1 MVKGLGSSGKRKV
14 GKPSFVRRFMRHKS
28 GMFGFV
34 LTSLFVL
41 MALFGPLIAP
51 YNPNQPNYAQIMA
64 GPSMV
69 HLLGTDIFG
78 RDTLSRVLFGARLSL
93 GIGVGATLIGAIIG
107 GLWGLWSG
115 YVGGLWDVLSMRIVD
130 ILLAFPGILLA
141 IGIIA
146 ITGPGIGPVIIA
158 TGIFGIPIFARL
170 VRGSVLAVKE
180 RAFIEAARALGSANT
195 RVMFRHLMPSVIL
208 PILVYVTLRVGTVIL
223 IASGAGTSPGY
234 WPSPAPG
241 HSVGYR
247 YHCDNRSGDRAG
259 YHRHGYLWD
268 TYLRPAGARL
278 GVGGERTCIHRGCPG
293 AGLGQYPGDVPAP
306 DAQRDSADSR
316 VRYATRRHSHSD
328 RFRAFVSGVWSTTS
342 GTRMGSYAFVSAVIP
357 AGGPTDGLC
366 TRYCDKFSR
375 PGAEPVG

>member
-115 YVGGLWDVLSMRIVD
+115 YVGGFWDVLSMRAVD

-223 IASGAGTSPGY
+223 IASGLSFLGFGVQPPVPEWGAMLSSAQLYLPVD
-234 WPSPAPG
+234 PLMAFAPG
-241 HSVGYR
+241 IAISLAV
-247 YHCDNRSGDRAG
+247 
-259 YHRHGYLWD
+259 
-268 TYLRPAGARL
+268 L
-278 GVGGERTCIHRGCPG
+278 GLNL
-293 AGLGQYPGDVPAP
+293 LG
-306 DAQRDSADSR
+306 
-316 VRYATRRHSHSD
+316 
-328 RFRAFVSGVWSTTS
+328 
-342 GTRMGSYAFVSAVIP
+342 
-357 AGGPTDGLC
+357 DGLSD
-366 TRYCDKFSR
+366 TLDPKLGR
-375 PGAEPVG
+375 

>member
-223 IASGAGTSPGY
+223 IASGLSFLGFGVQPPVPEWGAMLSSAQLYLPVD
-234 WPSPAPG
+234 PLMAFAPG
-241 HSVGYR
+241 IAISLAV
-247 YHCDNRSGDRAG
+247 
-259 YHRHGYLWD
+259 
-268 TYLRPAGARL
+268 L
-278 GVGGERTCIHRGCPG
+278 GLNL
-293 AGLGQYPGDVPAP
+293 LG
-306 DAQRDSADSR
+306 
-316 VRYATRRHSHSD
+316 
-328 RFRAFVSGVWSTTS
+328 
-342 GTRMGSYAFVSAVIP
+342 
-357 AGGPTDGLC
+357 DGLSD
-366 TRYCDKFSR
+366 TLDPKLGR
-375 PGAEPVG
+375 